1 MLRITVVNNSDA
13 ATLRLEGKLSGPW
26 VDELE
31 RTWYKVTSDT
41 PGASVVLDL
50 CNVTF
55 VGPEGR
61 KQLAWMYKQGARFKT
76 SGCLGKGIVEE
87 IVRDAAGAAR

>member
-1 MLRITVVNNSDA
+1 MMRITIENTSKIS
-13 ATLRLEGKLSGPW
+13 TLKLEGKLSGPW

-31 RTWYKVTSDT
+31 RTWYKVTVDT
-41 PGASVVLDL
+41 PGADVLLDICGL
-50 CNVTF
+50 TF
-55 VGPEGR
+55 VDPEGR

-87 IVRDAAGAAR
+87 IIREDQR